1 MINLYTYKGKCTKV
15 VDGDTLEAMVDLGF
29 DVWISITI
37 RLDGI
42 NTPESRTKNKEEKV
56 KGLAAKAR
64 LQQIM
69 DANQNDFT
77 FISHG
82 VEKYGRCLA
91 EVFASS
97 LGDISI
103 QKTLITEGHGKEY
116 HGEKR

>member
-37 RLDGI
+37 RLNGI
-42 NTPESRTKNKEEKV
+42 NAPESRTKDKGEKTR
-56 KGLAAKAR
+56 GLAAKLR

-69 DANQNDFT
+69 DFNKGEFK
-77 FISHG
+77 FISYG

-91 EVFASS
+91 EVFVDT
-97 LGDISI
+97 LGEVSV

-116 HGEKR
+116 HGGKR

>member
-1 MINLYTYKGKCTKV
+1 MNLYTYKGKCIKI
-15 VDGDTLEAMVDLGF
+15 VDGDTLDAMVDLGF
-29 DVWISITI
+29 SVWISITI

-64 LQQIM
+64 LQEIM
-69 DANQNDFT
+69 NSNGNEFT

-91 EVFASS
+91 EIFVES
-97 LGDISI
+97 LGEKSV
-103 QKTLITEGHGKEY
+103 QQTLITEGHGKEY

>member
-15 VDGDTLEAMVDLGF
+15 IDGDTFEAMVDLGF
-29 DVWISITI
+29 NTWISITI
-37 RLDGI
+37 RLNGI
-42 NTPESRTKNKEEKV
+42 NTPESRTKDKEEKV
-56 KGLAAKAR
+56 KGLAAKLR

-69 DANQNDFT
+69 EFNKNEFS

-91 EVFASS
+91 EVFVNT
-97 LGDISI
+97 LGEISI

-116 HGEKR
+116 DGGKR